1 MQNFA
6 KIQFAIFVTAKTAL
20 KAKSIE
26 NQQSRSPLIHK
37 ELRLSES
44 CCSHS
49 IVAEYF
55 IISGHFVDPIRVIF

>member
-6 KIQFAIFVTAKTAL
+6 KIQFAISVTAKTAL
-20 KAKSIE
+20 RAKNIE
-26 NQQSRSPLIHK
+26 NQQSRSTLIRK
-37 ELRLSES
+37 EPQLSKS

-55 IISGHFVDPIRVIF
+55 VICSHFVDPIRVIF

>member
-26 NQQSRSPLIHK
+26 NQQSRSPLIRK
-37 ELRLSES
+37 ELRLSRL
-44 CCSHS
+44 CFLRS